1 MLAPNTTPVWD
12 TSLVVAAKNS
22 QYKSDL
28 SRLFNGLTN
37 SGIEYDLSIYCP
49 PSLQTLFTEHPAY
62 GKAMDEQL
70 IVAMD
75 NLTRYPLAAIEDGIA
90 SIPASQLEL
99 YLSIHAWNIRFV
111 EATQQALSQHG
122 VIDQILQAAGH
133 DPAKATELDRANVVA
148 GVITALTPLAS
159 ADQATYLFAT
169 SLGDNS
175 KYFTRQS
182 TLPNLVDNATQI
194 FKAACAAAIPLSD
207 HREALLA
214 SLNALAGEISTQL
227 AQNDIAAAKAAIDNC
242 ITALGA
248 NGDAALQLS
257 VAADQLKS
265 NIDKIA
271 AQQQRYAQS
280 AILVERVAEMRQRH
294 RQAEV
299 HRFTTTIVALR
310 AAANGM
316 GDDSNKRDLKG
327 LMLDMAGVL
336 ENRTKQYVSGAV
348 NQQQF
353 HTQVNECLDAFH
365 HTKQNDLPNDKSKST
380 LSQWLDVLK
389 RALGLSKKSH
399 AETQHRENVFS
410 CALTLKNEAKDIPTT
425 PTITFGL
432 WLTIQQRLCKC
443 RLRLHKHLLIDRC
456 QGLYA
461 N

>member
-1 MLAPNTTPVWD
+1 MFAPNTTPVWD
-12 TSLVVAAKNS
+12 TSLVTAAKNS
-22 QYKSDL
+22 PYKDDL
-28 SRLFNGLTN
+28 SRLFNELTN
-37 SGIEYDLSIYCP
+37 SGIEHDLSIYCP

-70 IVAMD
+70 MVAME

-111 EATQQALSQHG
+111 QAAQQALSQHG
-122 VIDQILQAAGH
+122 VLDQILQAAGH
-133 DPAKATELDRANVVA
+133 EPTEATDRDRANVVA

-169 SLGDNS
+169 SLGDSS

-182 TLPNLVDNATQI
+182 TLSNLVDKATQM
-194 FKAACAAAIPLSD
+194 FKAACAAAIPFSD

-214 SLNALAGEISTQL
+214 SLNTLTGEITKHL
-227 AQNDIAAAKAAIDNC
+227 KENNIDAAKHAINKHM
-242 ITALGA
+242 TALGA

-257 VAADQLKS
+257 AAADQLKS

-280 AILVERVAEMRQRH
+280 ATLVERVAEMQQRH

-299 HRFTTTIVALR
+299 HRFTTTIAALR
-310 AAANGM
+310 AAAYGM
-316 GDDSNKRDLKG
+316 GDDSNKCDLKG

-336 ENRTKQYVSGAV
+336 ENRTKKYISGAV
-348 NQQQF
+348 SQQQF

-380 LSQWLDVLK
+380 FSQWLDILK

-399 AETQHRENVFS
+399 AETQHRESVFS
-410 CALTLKNEAKDIPTT
+410 CALALKKEVKDIPTT
-425 PTITFGL
+425 PTFTLG
-432 WLTIQQRLCKC
+432 C
-443 RLRLHKHLLIDRC
+443 
-456 QGLYA
+456 G
-461 N
+461 